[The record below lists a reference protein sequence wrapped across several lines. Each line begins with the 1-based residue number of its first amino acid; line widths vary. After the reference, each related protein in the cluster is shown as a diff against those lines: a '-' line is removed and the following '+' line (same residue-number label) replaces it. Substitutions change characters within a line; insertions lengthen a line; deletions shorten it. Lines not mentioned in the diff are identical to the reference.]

1 MATSGSGLSF
11 TTSGICFKAV
21 GCEECRHT
29 GYKGRIGIYEFM
41 PLSLTTK
48 QLIGADANLN
58 QLRQQAKRR
67 VEPLRIAGARKI
79 LEGSPRLKKF

>member
-1 MATSGSGLSF
+1 
-11 TTSGICFKAV
+11 
-21 GCEECRHT
+21 
-29 GYKGRIGIYEFM
+29 M

-79 LEGSPRLKKF
+79 LEGVTA

>member
-48 QLIGADANLN
+48 QLIGVDANLN

-67 VEPLRIAGARKI
+67 GRTFTDCRCSQDSGRGHHA
-79 LEGSPRLKKF
+79 